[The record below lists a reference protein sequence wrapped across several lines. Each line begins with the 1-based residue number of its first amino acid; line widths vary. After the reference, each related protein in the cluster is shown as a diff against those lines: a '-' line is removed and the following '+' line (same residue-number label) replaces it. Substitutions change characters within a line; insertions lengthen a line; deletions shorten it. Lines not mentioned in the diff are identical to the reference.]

1 MFVPINSLCTSLL
14 RAFCWIIRRKYDYFA
29 YINQRKYWTNH
40 ENARYIEVI
49 DVTFSKLENRINRG
63 ELNIFPNFFRFF
75 RRSTDPIDYY
85 SDCCSTI
92 RETREIRL
100 NES

>member
-75 RRSTDPIDYY
+75 RRSTGRL
-85 SDCCSTI
+85 TI
-92 RETREIRL
+92 TLIAVQP
-100 NES
+100 SVKQGKFV